1 MRKIETSES
10 PSPLRG
16 YLAVT
21 AAAACWGSSGIFIK
35 LIMTGSGMTATAL
48 AFWRDIGAF
57 LLFLTICGLFRRNGL
72 RVHRSDWPWLVC
84 MGVSLGLF
92 HVSWN
97 LGILINGPAV
107 TTVQQAAMPV
117 IVLVVARFVWG
128 ERLNWQKLGAAF
140 LIVIGTVFVSGIL
153 STGARPLTVHGLT
166 AGFCVPVFYAGW
178 SMFGKQ
184 VRGRYS
190 AEVVL
195 TYAFGIAALV
205 LLPFQFRIGF
215 FWPMSPW
222 IWTWY
227 AGLIGLAT
235 GGGFFAYTYGLGH
248 LPAGVA
254 SILVMTEILFV
265 SVYSFFLLNE
275 MMTPMESAGAVLV
288 IGGVVLLFQR
298 KERRPDTKRV
308 HHRNLNSKPNEEE
321 SGS

>member
-1 MRKIETSES
+1 MRKIRAPERLS
-10 PSPLRG
+10 PMRG

-21 AAAACWGSSGIFIK
+21 GAAACWGTSGIFIK

-48 AFWRDIGAF
+48 AFWRDIGTFF
-57 LLFLTICGLFRRNGL
+57 LFFAICGLFRRNGL
-72 RVHRSDWPWLVC
+72 RVHRSDWPWLAC

-117 IVLVVARFVWG
+117 IVLVVARIVWG
-128 ERLNWQKLGAAF
+128 ERLNRQKLGAAF
-140 LIVIGTVFVSGIL
+140 LIVVGTVFVSGIL
-153 STGARPLTVHGLT
+153 SAGGRPLTIPGV
-166 AGFCVPVFYAGW
+166 AVGFCVPVFYAGW

-205 LLPFQFRIGF
+205 LLPFQFRLGY
-215 FWPMSPW
+215 PRTVSPW
-222 IWTWY
+222 TWVWY

-265 SVYSFFLLNE
+265 SVYAFFLLNE
-275 MMTPMESAGAVLV
+275 MMTFMESAGAVLV
-288 IGGVVLLFQR
+288 IGGVALLFQR
-298 KERRPDTKRV
+298 NDRRPAPVSAHPHK
-308 HHRNLNSKPNEEE
+308 LNSKSNEKE